1 MATLKE
7 VLEEIA
13 PAERYIFRGKN
24 KPRKYFTFQ
33 TVLDQTALSADDE
46 EKLGQGTYRV
56 TLFSKDDYEQALQ
69 KTIEKLKAAGYYIQY
84 GNNGE
89 SYEPDTGYWV
99 VPITI
104 QQLKE

>member
-7 VLEEIA
+7 VLETVA
-13 PAERYIFRGKN
+13 PTERYIYTGKN
-24 KPRKYFTFQ
+24 KPRTYITFQ

-46 EKLGQGTYRV
+46 EKLGQTTYRV
-56 TLFSKDDYEQALQ
+56 TLFTKDDFETAQTAII
-69 KTIEKLKAAGYYIQY
+69 TKLKDAGYYIESKS
-84 GNNGE
+84 GGE
-89 SYEPDTGYWV
+89 SYETETGYWV